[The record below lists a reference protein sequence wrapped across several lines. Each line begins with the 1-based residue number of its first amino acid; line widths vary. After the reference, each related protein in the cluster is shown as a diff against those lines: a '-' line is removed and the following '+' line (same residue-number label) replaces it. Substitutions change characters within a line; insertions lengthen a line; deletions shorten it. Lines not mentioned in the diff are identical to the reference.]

1 MTFPQAVIDYKY
13 DNNCSF
19 IKAWRVYLKK
29 TQKEVAASLGITQGA
44 YSQIE
49 NAESNQKSTLEKV
62 SKALGL
68 EIGQLT
74 LVDWFWMYFSIF
86 RGLRKNMVILSRNSA
101 FAWLAPLTA
110 IHKFSVSS
118 THSHDICMLVQS
130 GAALGANSI
139 QMPFIKLVVS
149 SGAPPCCGLW
159 LTHIT
164 QGWWLPASTVVRRRP
179 PTASWC
185 SSMQRKRVKPYL
197 FLQHRKNAKKGYFM
211 IPHYSQAPHQRQFAK
226 IEKRKS

>member
-1 MTFPQAVIDYKY
+1 MNVQVIMQDGRPAFAVMPFAQYEQLLKKAEMTENQADKLTFPQEVIDYKY

-74 LVDWFWMYFSIF
+74 LVD
-86 RGLRKNMVILSRNSA
+86 
-101 FAWLAPLTA
+101 
-110 IHKFSVSS
+110 
-118 THSHDICMLVQS
+118 
-130 GAALGANSI
+130 
-139 QMPFIKLVVS
+139 
-149 SGAPPCCGLW
+149 
-159 LTHIT
+159 
-164 QGWWLPASTVVRRRP
+164 
-179 PTASWC
+179 
-185 SSMQRKRVKPYL
+185 
-197 FLQHRKNAKKGYFM
+197 
-211 IPHYSQAPHQRQFAK
+211 
-226 IEKRKS
+226 